1 MARFLRVL
9 CITMI
14 QNSNRVAPMHR
25 ISPWFVVAAGLAVL
39 AGCTEK
45 SRNPL
50 SPSIAGPIV
59 GVSLTAPG
67 LMSPTDGALI
77 KVDDQPVRVTF
88 ANGVSDGER
97 PVAYNVQLALDS
109 EFRQVVHEATQ
120 IPADPSGQTT
130 HELPAGLNPETTY
143 YWQVQTD
150 DGANASELS
159 GASSFEVFT
168 PVVIEPPQIQ
178 ALGADTGK
186 AWRRRSSSRHRKSTG
201 QPATCSTRYRWPA
214 TKVLTMWSCR

>member
-1 MARFLRVL
+1 
-9 CITMI
+9 
-14 QNSNRVAPMHR
+14 MHR